1 MNRGVANL
9 CQEKGV
15 EQAEQSSPGVVYIIF
30 RKYHRAQKLVK
41 QVFAYFT
48 KCASWQATRL

>member
-9 CQEKGV
+9 SEKGV

-30 RKYHRAQKLVK
+30 RKYHRAQKFV
-41 QVFAYFT
+41 
-48 KCASWQATRL
+48 